1 MTHESEREPSVKAV
15 LLDLGGTLV
24 STTEI
29 PEVYRRMLEAHGITR
44 SAEAISQAQKEV
56 EKQLDIQ
63 ELAVLFEEYWI
74 RWNLLILRRLGIEE
88 DAEALAQTIADRWWD
103 YADVMLYPDVE
114 ETLQKLR
121 VMGLKIGIVTNGLKS
136 DYRQILEK
144 VGLLDF
150 FDVKVGIDNVGKMK
164 PDRDIFLYALNI
176 LEVLPSETLFV
187 GDQLIED
194 YEGAKKAGLTPLLID
209 RDDVMGSNAE
219 KIRSLKEILNYLRR
233 RLPC

>member
-1 MTHESEREPSVKAV
+1 MDPMTNESEREPSVKAV

-29 PEVYRRMLEAHGITR
+29 PEVYRRILGAHGIKR
-44 SAEAISQAQKEV
+44 SVEEISQAQKEV

-88 DAEALAQTIADRWWD
+88 NAEALAQKIADRWWD

-121 VMGLKIGIVTNGLKS
+121 VMGVKMGIVTNGLKS

-164 PDRDIFLYALNI
+164 PDRDIFLYALNE
-176 LEVLPSETLFV
+176 LDASPSETLFV
-187 GDQLIED
+187 GDQLLED
-194 YEGAKKAGLTPLLID
+194 YEGARKAGLTPLLID
-209 RDDVMGSNAE
+209 RDNVIGSNVE
-219 KIRSLKEILNYLRR
+219 KIRSLKEIMNYLR
-233 RLPC
+233 

>member
-1 MTHESEREPSVKAV
+1 MTNKSERLTSVKVV

-29 PEVYRRMLEAHGITR
+29 PEVYRRMLEAHRITR
-44 SAEAISQAQKEV
+44 SVEEISQAQKEV
-56 EKQLDIQ
+56 EKQLDIR

-88 DAEALAQTIADRWWD
+88 NAEALAQKIADRWWD
-103 YADVMLYPDVE
+103 YADVMLYTDVE

-121 VMGLKIGIVTNGLKS
+121 AMDLKIGIVTNGLKS

-164 PDRDIFLYALNI
+164 PDRDIFLYALNE
-176 LEVLPSETLFV
+176 LDASPSETLFV
-187 GDQLIED
+187 GDELIAD

-209 RDDVMGSNAE
+209 RDNVIGSNVE
-219 KIRSLKEILNYLRR
+219 KIGSLKDIMNYLR
-233 RLPC
+233 

>member
-1 MTHESEREPSVKAV
+1 MNEFERESSVKAV

-44 SAEAISQAQKEV
+44 SVEEISHAQKEV

-88 DAEALAQTIADRWWD
+88 NAKALAQKIADRWWN

-121 VMGLKIGIVTNGLKS
+121 AMGLKIGIVTNGLKS

-144 VGLLDF
+144 VELLDF

-164 PDRDIFLYALNI
+164 PHRDIFLYALNK
-176 LEVLPSETLFV
+176 LEVSPSETVFV
-187 GDQLIED
+187 GDELIAD

-209 RDDVMGSNAE
+209 RDNVIGSNVE
-219 KIRSLKEILNYLRR
+219 KIRSLKEIVNYLR
-233 RLPC
+233 

>member
-1 MTHESEREPSVKAV
+1 MTNESEREPSVKAV

-29 PEVYRRMLEAHGITR
+29 PEIYRRILKANGITR
-44 SAEAISQAQKEV
+44 SAEEISQAQKEV

-88 DAEALAQTIADRWWD
+88 NAETLAQKIADRWWD

-121 VMGLKIGIVTNGLKS
+121 VMGVKMGIVTNGLKS

-164 PDRDIFLYALNI
+164 PDRDIFLYALNE
-176 LEVLPSETLFV
+176 LDASPSETLFV

-194 YEGAKKAGLTPLLID
+194 YKGAKEAGLTPLFID
-209 RDDVMGSNAE
+209 RDDVIGSNVE
-219 KIRSLKEILNYLRR
+219 KIRSLKEIMNYLR
-233 RLPC
+233 

>member
-1 MTHESEREPSVKAV
+1 MTNESEREPSVKAV

-24 STTEI
+24 SMTEI
-29 PEVYRRMLEAHGITR
+29 PKIYRRILGAHGIMR
-44 SAEAISQAQKEV
+44 SMEEISHAQKEV

-74 RWNLLILRRLGIEE
+74 RWNLLILRRLGIKEN
-88 DAEALAQTIADRWWD
+88 AEALARTIADRWWD

-150 FDVKVGIDNVGKMK
+150 FDVKVGIDKVGKMK
-164 PDRDIFLYALNI
+164 PDRDIFLYALNE
-176 LEVLPSETLFV
+176 LEISPSETLFV
-187 GDQLIED
+187 GDEMIAD
-194 YEGAKKAGLTPLLID
+194 YEGAKKAGLIPLLID
-209 RDDVMGSNAE
+209 RDNVIGSNVE
-219 KIRSLKEILNYLRR
+219 KIRSLREILNYLR
-233 RLPC
+233 

>member
-1 MTHESEREPSVKAV
+1 MTNESEREPSVKAV

-24 STTEI
+24 SMTEI
-29 PEVYRRMLEAHGITR
+29 PEIYRRILGAHGITR
-44 SAEAISQAQKEV
+44 SSEEISHAQKEV

-88 DAEALAQTIADRWWD
+88 NAEALAQKIADRWWD
-103 YADVMLYPDVE
+103 YADVMLQADVE

-121 VMGLKIGIVTNGLKS
+121 VMGLKIGIVTNGLES

-164 PDRDIFLYALNI
+164 PDRDIFLYALNK

-209 RDDVMGSNAE
+209 RDDVIGSNVE
-219 KIRSLKEILNYLRR
+219 KIRSLKEILNYLR
-233 RLPC
+233 

>member
-1 MTHESEREPSVKAV
+1 MTHESERETSVKAV
-15 LLDLGGTLV
+15 LFDLGGTLV

-29 PEVYRRMLEAHGITR
+29 PEIYRKILEAHGIPR
-44 SAEAISQAQKEV
+44 SIEEISHAQEET
-56 EKQLDIQ
+56 EKHLDIQ

-74 RWNLLILRRLGIEE
+74 RWNLQILSRLGIKQNV
-88 DAEALAQTIADRWWD
+88 EALAETITDRWWD
-103 YADVMLYPDVE
+103 YADVMLHPDVE

-121 VMGLKIGIVTNGLKS
+121 VMGLKIGIVTNGLES
-136 DYRQILEK
+136 DYRPILQK

-164 PDRDIFLYALNI
+164 PHRDIFLYALNE

-187 GDQLIED
+187 GDELMAD

-209 RDDVMGSNAE
+209 RDNVIGSNVE
-219 KIRSLKEILNYLRR
+219 KIGSLKEIMNYLR
-233 RLPC
+233 

>member
-1 MTHESEREPSVKAV
+1 MTNETERESSVKAV
-15 LLDLGGTLV
+15 LFDLGGTLV

-44 SAEAISQAQKEV
+44 SVEEISRAQKEV

-88 DAEALAQTIADRWWD
+88 NAEALAETIAERWWD

-114 ETLQKLR
+114 ETLRKLR
-121 VMGLKIGIVTNGLKS
+121 AMGLKVGIVTNGLKS

-150 FDVKVGIDNVGKMK
+150 FDIKVGIDNVGKMK
-164 PDRDIFLYALNI
+164 PHRDIFLYALNK
-176 LEVLPSETLFV
+176 LEASPTETLFV
-187 GDQLIED
+187 GDELIAD

-209 RDDVMGSNAE
+209 RDDMIGSNVE
-219 KIRSLKEILNYLRR
+219 KIRSLKEIMNYLR
-233 RLPC
+233 

>member
-1 MTHESEREPSVKAV
+1 MTNESEREPSVKAV

-29 PEVYRRMLEAHGITR
+29 PEVYRRILGAHGIKR
-44 SAEAISQAQKEV
+44 SVEEISQAQKEV

-88 DAEALAQTIADRWWD
+88 NAEALAQKIADRWWD

-121 VMGLKIGIVTNGLKS
+121 VMGVKMGIVTNGLKS

-164 PDRDIFLYALNI
+164 PHRDIFLYALNK
-176 LEVLPSETLFV
+176 LEASPSETLFV

-194 YEGAKKAGLTPLLID
+194 YKGAKEAGLTPLLID
-209 RDDVMGSNAE
+209 RDDVIGSNVE
-219 KIRSLKEILNYLRR
+219 KIRSLKEIMNYLR
-233 RLPC
+233 